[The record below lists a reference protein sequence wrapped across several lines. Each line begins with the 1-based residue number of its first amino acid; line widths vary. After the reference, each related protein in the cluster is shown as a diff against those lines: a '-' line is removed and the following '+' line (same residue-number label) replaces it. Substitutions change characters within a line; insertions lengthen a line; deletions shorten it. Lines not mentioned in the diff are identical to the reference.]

1 MQGRRQAARAAAATR
16 PATYRGAAARPAAAA
31 LGEIN
36 VTPLVDVVL
45 VLLLVFMVTAPM
57 MSRGI
62 DVSLPVAN
70 QPQIDPEDRIT
81 VSVNARR
88 ADLHGRQARQRRCC
102 SRTSSEGMM
111 EGRPAKVVYLR
122 ADEGLR
128 YGKVIA
134 VVDKH
139 QEGGRGPD
147 RLRVRAAAGEG
158 ARVNDAVD
166 R

>member
-1 MQGRRQAARAAAATR
+1 MQASGGGSGAGSV
-16 PATYRGAAARPAAAA
+16 YRGLRSRRSGGM

-70 QPQIDPEDRIT
+70 QPQIAQEDRVT
-81 VSVNARR
+81 VSVR
-88 ADLHGRQARQRRCC
+88 ADGRVFVGDQPVNIVLLQDKLRELTQGNPSA
-102 SRTSSEGMM
+102 
-111 EGRPAKVVYLR
+111 VVYLR

-128 YGKVIA
+128 YGEVIR
-134 VVDKH
+134 VVDIVKRA
-139 QEGGRGPD
+139 GID
-147 RLRVRAAAGEG
+147 RIGFVYVLPEDKERR
-158 ARVNDAVD
+158 R
-166 R
+166 

>member
-1 MQGRRQAARAAAATR
+1 MQASGGGERATR
-16 PATYRGAAARPAAAA
+16 AGSVYQGFRSRSSTPM

-70 QPQIDPEDRIT
+70 QPQIAPEDRLT
-81 VSVNARR
+81 VSVR
-88 ADLHGRQARQRRCC
+88 ADGRVFVGDRIINMVLLEDELRGRLTG
-102 SRTSSEGMM
+102 RSS
-111 EGRPAKVVYLR
+111 KVVYLS

-128 YGKVIA
+128 YGKVIE
-134 VVDKH
+134 VVDTLK
-139 QEGGRGPD
+139 
-147 RLRVRAAAGEG
+147 RAGVEQIGFVYKLPGEN
-158 ARVNDAVD
+158 R
-166 R
+166 

>member
-1 MQGRRQAARAAAATR
+1 MQAGGSEGGTHAA
-16 PATYRGAAARPAAAA
+16 ATYRGLRNRRTVST

-70 QPQIDPEDRIT
+70 QPETQPEERIT
-81 VSVNARR
+81 VSINAQERIFVGDR
-88 ADLHGRQARQRRCC
+88 PINLQLLEDTVR
-102 SRTSSEGMM
+102 SMM
-111 EGRPAKVVYLR
+111 EGRTHKVVYLK
-122 ADEGLR
+122 ADESIR
-128 YGKVIA
+128 YGRVIA
-134 VVDKH
+134 VVDK
-139 QEGGRGPD
+139 
-147 RLRVRAAAGEG
+147 LKNAGVDQIGFAYALPEEK
-158 ARVNDAVD
+158 AR

>member
-1 MQGRRQAARAAAATR
+1 MQASGGETSAGSV
-16 PATYRGAAARPAAAA
+16 YRGLRSRRTSTM

-70 QPQIDPEDRIT
+70 QPQIPQEDRIT
-81 VSVNARR
+81 VSLNA
-88 ADLHGRQARQRRCC
+88 
-102 SRTSSEGMM
+102 
-111 EGRPAKVVYLR
+111 EGRVYVGDQPVNIVLLEDKVRALAGGRPETVVYLR

-128 YGKVIA
+128 YGQVIK
-134 VVDKH
+134 VVDVIK
-139 QEGGRGPD
+139 
-147 RLRVRAAAGEG
+147 RAG
-158 ARVNDAVD
+158 VD
-166 R
+166 RIGFVYALPEERRP

>member
-1 MQGRRQAARAAAATR
+1 MQAGGSEGGTHAA
-16 PATYRGAAARPAAAA
+16 ATYRGLRNRRTVST

-70 QPQIDPEDRIT
+70 QPDTEREDRIT
-81 VSVNARR
+81 VSINAQERIFVGDR
-88 ADLHGRQARQRRCC
+88 PINLQLLEDTVR
-102 SRTSSEGMM
+102 GMM
-111 EGRPAKVVYLR
+111 EGRTKKVVYLR
-122 ADEGLR
+122 ADESIR
-128 YGKVIA
+128 YGKVITVIDKLKSA
-134 VVDKH
+134 GVEVVGFVYQLPEEK
-139 QEGGRGPD
+139 
-147 RLRVRAAAGEG
+147 
-158 ARVNDAVD
+158 AR